1 MRYFTILAPLLCL
14 AIVLSGCGTI
24 VNAPSQGAFAADVP
38 TPTIIGLQD
47 DLPPNLPDEKRDFL
61 EREQRLVQTH
71 VARQTDHTPSPITM
85 PPTVTSFPTQPI
97 QMGIYETCWEDF
109 HRQIRL
115 KNCWQQKFG
124 TTSVRVW
131 AGGQPGDVDQGYLI
145 IVSGSVGD
153 KIAVAPTGYYTTPTN
168 HGPIEVIG
176 ADGPILQVQ
185 AEDGTRFD
193 FDVLERTW
201 LPTVLTPTP

>member
-85 PPTVTSFPTQPI
+85 PPTVSPVPQ
-97 QMGIYETCWEDF
+97 
-109 HRQIRL
+109 QIRPTGIFEDCREDYYQYIRIE
-115 KNCWQQKFG
+115 NCWWSIFG
-124 TTSVRVW
+124 QTPVRVW
-131 AGGQPGDVDQGYLI
+131 AGADLSETSHGLLI
-145 IVSGSVGD
+145 LLSTTAEG
-153 KIAVAPTGYYTTPTN
+153 KIGEPTFYTTPTN
-168 HGPIEVIG
+168 HGAIEVIG
-176 ADGPILQVQ
+176 ADGPVLQVQ